1 MVLFYSFETIFFW
14 PQFCNPPA
22 SACLVLR
29 LEVCIVMSGYK
40 LYFFPQNMF
49 LNIYLEFENLNAH
62 PQINCLD
69 VII

>member
-1 MVLFYSFETIFFW
+1 MVLFYSFGTNFLW
-14 PQFCNPPA
+14 PQFFNLPA

-29 LEVCIVMSGYK
+29 LEVFIIMSGYK

-62 PQINCLD
+62 PQINCLG